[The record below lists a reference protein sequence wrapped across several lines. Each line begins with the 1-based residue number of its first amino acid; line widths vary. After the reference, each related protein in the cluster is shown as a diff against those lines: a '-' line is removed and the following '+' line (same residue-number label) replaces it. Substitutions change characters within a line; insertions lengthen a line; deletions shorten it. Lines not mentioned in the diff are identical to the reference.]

1 MYPSAYPSLTHPSVH
16 LPTICPSIHPPFPG
30 WMRLAWNCSSQLK
43 KHRQALSWFL
53 GLRLLALCAM
63 GRKTCLPF
71 LGWVGPGQLGFGSGV
86 GETISLHLL
95 FLAVSL
101 LPGSWKLVRSARR
114 KKASTWAKPCWR
126 MVSSTMVSGS
136 GYGEVGW
143 MSGKLPFPQKA
154 ASALPSCWPGPC
166 PADSE
171 PWLPHDTFSWV
182 PASEDSSGKQVV
194 REWNFPF
201 SPSGRANLRLFIMF
215 LAVRH
220 CLHSREWGR

>member
-1 MYPSAYPSLTHPSVH
+1 MVSWATAAGFMCYGKKD
-16 LPTICPSIHPPFPG
+16 LPAIP
-30 WMRLAWNCSSQLK
+30 
-43 KHRQALSWFL
+43 
-53 GLRLLALCAM
+53 
-63 GRKTCLPF
+63 
-71 LGWVGPGQLGFGSGV
+71 GV
-86 GETISLHLL
+86 GGTRPAGFWFRGWGTISLHLL

-154 ASALPSCWPGPC
+154 APALPSCWPGPC